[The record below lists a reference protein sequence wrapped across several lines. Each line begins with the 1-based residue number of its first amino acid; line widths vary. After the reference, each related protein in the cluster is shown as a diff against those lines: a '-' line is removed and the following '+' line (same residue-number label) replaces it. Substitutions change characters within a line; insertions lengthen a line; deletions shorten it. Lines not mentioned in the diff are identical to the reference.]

1 MSHKLADIG
10 EAGATERRDLIVEWL
25 EALDPESASWETE
38 LSAVAMVLI
47 DSLLH
52 GDARTLQEIG
62 EPVRD
67 RLAHLFDT
75 GGRGREIR
83 GYLLALLAMT
93 RLGLER
99 LPDPLAVEFP
109 IDSHAAKVLQAL
121 AVGKPLSS
129 SELEKVLG
137 TSPSQVSRVG
147 RQLLGHGLVVQRRS
161 GRTAT
166 WEITPRGRL
175 VAPTPAPSR
184 RSRAG

>member
-1 MSHKLADIG
+1 MSHELADIG

-67 RLAHLFDT
+67 RLAQLFDT

-93 RLGLER
+93 R
-99 LPDPLAVEFP
+99 
-109 IDSHAAKVLQAL
+109 
-121 AVGKPLSS
+121 
-129 SELEKVLG
+129 
-137 TSPSQVSRVG
+137 
-147 RQLLGHGLVVQRRS
+147 
-161 GRTAT
+161 
-166 WEITPRGRL
+166 
-175 VAPTPAPSR
+175 
-184 RSRAG
+184 